1 MLSDVAAILKF
12 GELGLVALA
21 MFGAY
26 RLLRALPVELGAT
39 IGKAIAESELRM
51 TDRLNDGLS
60 DLEAALRGNC
70 AYGRSAMPSRPDD
83 PMEPTQIP
91 RPARVPRLGR

>member
-51 TDRLNDGLS
+51 TDRLND
-60 DLEAALRGNC
+60 LEASLRGNC

>member
-21 MFGAY
+21 LFGAY
-26 RLLRALPVELGAT
+26 RLLRALPVEMGAA

-51 TDRLNDGLS
+51 TDRLND
-60 DLEAALRGNC
+60 LETALRGNC

-83 PMEPTQIP
+83 PGEPTPIP
-91 RPARVPRLGR
+91 RPARVPRFVGR